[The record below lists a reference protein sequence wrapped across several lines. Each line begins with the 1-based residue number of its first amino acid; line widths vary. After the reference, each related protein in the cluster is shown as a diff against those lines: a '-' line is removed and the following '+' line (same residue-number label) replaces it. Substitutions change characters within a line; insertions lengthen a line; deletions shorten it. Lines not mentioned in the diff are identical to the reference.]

1 MTQNPIEFLT
11 VDDVKNCLG
20 IGNDKAYALFKQKSF
35 PSIRINRKHLIEK
48 NKFMNWLDTVSKLPN
63 KTYIIE

>member
-20 IGNDKAYALFKQKSF
+20 IGNDKAYALFK
-35 PSIRINRKHLIEK
+35 
-48 NKFMNWLDTVSKLPN
+48 
-63 KTYIIE
+63 